1 MIDVPRRCLQ
11 CSFFKRQ
18 HIYEQ
23 CTVCRELGFS
33 EIHLCELNRKGPDPD
48 HFLCHSF
55 RPDLRLVGGKSLFA
69 HPVLSVIRDRKEYFR
84 DVLKLM
90 HGPGHCGRKNGCFTC
105 KKGDRISDR
114 PKKKFHVVWLTRER
128 KPIFLQ
134 SSTYVPF
141 FHDALLTCG
150 ALINGKA
157 ILIWLAPDHLH
168 LYLELGEGDSVMD
181 VVEDIQLL
189 VQDALIAE
197 FDQLQSV
204 DMEPSVF
211 NKEFFVETL
220 D

>member
-11 CSFFKRQ
+11 CSFFKGQ
-18 HIYEQ
+18 HIYEK

-33 EIHLCELNRKGPDPD
+33 EIHLCDLNRKGRDPD
-48 HFLCHSF
+48 HFRCHTF
-55 RPDLRLVGGKSLFA
+55 RPDLRLVVGKSVFA

-84 DVLKLM
+84 DVLKLL
-90 HGPGHCGRKNGCFTC
+90 HGSGHCGRKSGCFAC
-105 KKGDRISDR
+105 QNDDRISSR
-114 PKKKFHVVWLTRER
+114 LKKKFHVVWLTTDR

-134 SSTYVPF
+134 SSSYIRF

-157 ILIWLAPDHLH
+157 VLIWLAPDHLH
-168 LYLELGEGDSVMD
+168 LYLELSEEDSVVD

-189 VQDALIAE
+189 VQDALISE
-197 FDQLQSV
+197 FDQLQSLE
-204 DMEPSVF
+204 MEPSLF
-211 NKEFFVETL
+211 NKEFFIETL